1 MVQHPNCPGNV
12 MTESKFYLVLPLQ
25 NGKGAKK
32 IKMKLTRPGMYYHKK
47 RKKKQNLPSLT

>member
-32 IKMKLTRPGMYYHKK
+32 NQNETDTSRYVLPQEK
-47 RKKKQNLPSLT
+47 KKKQNLPSLT